1 MKILKHWLFWIILG
15 IVFIPIVLKL
25 AGVIERNFE
34 IQIIPFAWIGLYWF
48 VFFVIMSIKA
58 LKDSKKK
65 LVYAY
70 VSVLPLCLSIGEV
83 WGYVKTLQSLPT
95 QCHTQSSGT
104 YVSDYF
110 TPDPITGYKAISNTR
125 ATSIKKNDKDLIYN
139 VTYTTNNFG
148 YRKTPNSN
156 LDSTHCLIFFGDSFT
171 IGEGLNDDQTLPYF
185 LNQDLNLKVFNFG
198 FHGYGNHQALALLKS
213 GEVVR
218 ITQDCKDYTVFY
230 ESIPG
235 HIRRANGFSD
245 WEDLN
250 APRFHLGNTLTW
262 TNEHKTFWTKIHNKI
277 FTILKNKSY
286 LFKILLPRYTY
297 NKQYNELYFAI
308 LQEINSLLQVQF
320 HTELHFLLWD
330 TNNLSDDTEIAE
342 SQAIIEWLAHQDID
356 AFLVSE
362 ILPQYMHNRLQY
374 ALHTCD
380 THPNALANE
389 LIAKFLAH
397 KIQSREITTHT
408 AHTKEIQ

>member
-1 MKILKHWLFWIILG
+1 MKIVKYWLSWIILG
-15 IVFIPIVLKL
+15 IIFIPIVLKL
-25 AGVIERNFE
+25 AGVIERNLG
-34 IQIIPFAWIGLYWF
+34 IQIVPFAWIGLYWF
-48 VFFVIMSIKA
+48 VFFVMMSIKA

-70 VSVLPLCLSIGEV
+70 VSVLPLCLSIGEM
-83 WGYVKTLQSLPT
+83 WGYIKTLQSLPT
-95 QCHTQSSGT
+95 QCHIQSSGT
-104 YVSDYF
+104 YISDYF
-110 TPDPITGYKAISNTR
+110 TSDHITGYKAISDTR
-125 ATSIKKNDKDLIYN
+125 ATSIKTNDKDLIYN
-139 VTYTTNNFG
+139 VTYTTNDFG

-185 LNQDLNLKVFNFG
+185 LNQDLNFKVFNFG
-198 FHGYGNHQALALLKS
+198 FHGYGNHQALALLKN
-213 GEVVR
+213 GEVMR
-218 ITQDCKDYTVFY
+218 ITRDCKDYTIFY

-250 APRFHLGNTLTW
+250 APRFQLGNTLTW

-308 LQEINSLLQVQF
+308 LQEMNSLLQMQF
-320 HTELHFLLWD
+320 HTELHLLLWD
-330 TNNLSDDTEIAE
+330 ANNLSDDTEIAE
-342 SQAIIEWLAHQDID
+342 SQAIVEWLTHQDID
-356 AFLVSE
+356 TFLVSE
-362 ILPQYMHNRLQY
+362 ILPQYTHNRLQY
-374 ALHTCD
+374 ALHACD

-389 LIAKFLAH
+389 RIAKFLAH
-397 KIQSREITTHT
+397 KIQSGEITTRQ

>member
-1 MKILKHWLFWIILG
+1 M
-15 IVFIPIVLKL
+15 
-25 AGVIERNFE
+25 
-34 IQIIPFAWIGLYWF
+34 
-48 VFFVIMSIKA
+48 
-58 LKDSKKK
+58 
-65 LVYAY
+65 
-70 VSVLPLCLSIGEV
+70 
-83 WGYVKTLQSLPT
+83 
-95 QCHTQSSGT
+95 
-104 YVSDYF
+104 
-110 TPDPITGYKAISNTR
+110 
-125 ATSIKKNDKDLIYN
+125 
-139 VTYTTNNFG
+139 
-148 YRKTPNSN
+148 
-156 LDSTHCLIFFGDSFT
+156 
-171 IGEGLNDDQTLPYF
+171 
-185 LNQDLNLKVFNFG
+185 KVFNFG

-213 GEVVR
+213 GEVMR

>member
-25 AGVIERNFE
+25 AGVIERNFG

-48 VFFVIMSIKA
+48 VFFVIMSLKA

-83 WGYVKTLQSLPT
+83 WGYIKTLQSLPT
-95 QCHTQSSGT
+95 QCRTQSSGT

-125 ATSIKKNDKDLIYN
+125 ATSIKKDDKDLIYN
-139 VTYTTNNFG
+139 VTYTTNDFG

-156 LDSTHCLIFFGDSFT
+156 LGSTHCLIFFGDSFT

-213 GEVVR
+213 GEVMR

-230 ESIPG
+230 ESLPG

-330 TNNLSDDTEIAE
+330 ANNLSDDTEIAE
-342 SQAIIEWLAHQDID
+342 SQTIIEWLTHQDID

-397 KIQSREITTHT
+397 KIQSGEITTHT